1 MKEALKMLARLAG
14 FEVRQ
19 YSVTSSPDAQLKTIL
34 SHHRVNLVFDVGA
47 NVGGYGRKLR
57 ACGYKGR
64 IVSFEPLQTAH
75 RVLTQTAHNDSRWE
89 VAPRMAIGAEDG
101 AISINIAANFASSS
115 VLPMAEAHVAAAPD
129 SRYIRSEEVPLRR
142 LDTIAPNYIRDGS
155 IAFLKADTQGYED
168 RVLTGARETLNRVV
182 GLQLEMSFAYNYTGQ
197 VLFSEMVERY
207 IPKDFTLWAIWPEFA
222 NQRTGQLLAVDAIFM
237 R

>member
-1 MKEALKMLARLAG
+1 
-14 FEVRQ
+14 
-19 YSVTSSPDAQLKTIL
+19 
-34 SHHRVNLVFDVGA
+34 
-47 NVGGYGRKLR
+47 
-57 ACGYKGR
+57 
-64 IVSFEPLQTAH
+64 
-75 RVLTQTAHNDSRWE
+75 
-89 VAPRMAIGAEDG
+89 
-101 AISINIAANFASSS
+101 
-115 VLPMAEAHVAAAPD
+115 MAEAHVAAAPD